1 MENAVPF
8 KGNNATSTSPPL
20 CDIGDSQTLECNSGS
35 KLDDDNIGKVPP
47 NYGDF
52 FAFSRLTEEPA
63 VLQFHL
69 SAYYNDMIDIVIH
82 FFNYPDQL
90 IGLPTL
96 SVQTSDLES
105 LPISYDDNRDLSFS
119 DATLRNVTL
128 QVLLHSLLKSIDS
141 LIITIS
147 FPDHS
152 NIDWLLLSEVDMYNG
167 K

>member
-1 MENAVPF
+1 MPF
-8 KGNNATSTSPPL
+8 NGNNATSTSWPL
-20 CDIGDSQTLECNSGS
+20 CDIVNSQTLECNPGT
-35 KLDDDNIGKVPP
+35 KLDDDIIGKVPL

-69 SAYYNDMIDIVIH
+69 STYYDDMIDIVIH
-82 FFNYPDQL
+82 FFNYPDQS

-96 SVQTSDLES
+96 SVQTIDLES
-105 LPISYDDNRDLSFS
+105 LPFSYDDNHDLNLS

-152 NIDWLLLSEVDMYNG
+152 NIDWFLLSEVDMYNG
-167 K
+167 